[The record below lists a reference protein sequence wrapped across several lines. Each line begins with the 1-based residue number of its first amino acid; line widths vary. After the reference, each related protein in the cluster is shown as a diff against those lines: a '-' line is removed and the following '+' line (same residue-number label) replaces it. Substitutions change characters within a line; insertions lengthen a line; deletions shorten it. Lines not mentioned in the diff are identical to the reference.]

1 MYNIILLRSAHKI
14 ADTWR
19 VPSPE
24 PREPIIDFRLQRA
37 NRRYTCF
44 NILMSYFFTIGISLL
59 VIYPVNCIAQE
70 STPDISAGINSKRQ
84 NYLSKVVSFRFSNCF
99 IETDRAIISCQF
111 RTKCVQVPPA
121 PATDATSIIPPTGA
135 IHEKKRW

>member
-1 MYNIILLRSAHKI
+1 MESVSLELI
-14 ADTWR
+14 
-19 VPSPE
+19 V
-24 PREPIIDFRLQRA
+24 PIIDFRLQRA

-44 NILMSYFFTIGISLL
+44 NMLMSYFFTIGISLL

-121 PATDATSIIPPTGA
+121 PTTDATSVIPPTGLST
-135 IHEKKRW
+135 KRNVGKYNIVPLRSINFL